1 MKAPP
6 ASARGGRSRGKN
18 LLHAF
23 ADSDPIL
30 ATITAFNGLAVSFV
44 GGNGYSGFVR
54 VVGSS
59 STSSRFTPSGPS
71 TAFGA
76 ERRRHE
82 GYRVLPKEF
91 D

>member
-1 MKAPP
+1 MRAPP
-6 ASARGGRSRGKN
+6 ASAPGGRSLGKN
-18 LLHAF
+18 SLHAF
-23 ADSDPIL
+23 ADGDPIL

-54 VVGSS
+54 S
-59 STSSRFTPSGPS
+59 STSSRCTPSGHS
-71 TAFGA
+71 TAFRA